1 VVGGSGTLFAS
12 GAGYTM
18 DKNDM
23 YIIQPGMDHSLVSDS
38 SDPLCTIEVK
48 ALVNDPQLDAYLKQM
63 SLKMVVPNTKIKLI
77 LEAML
82 DEATHCRPQ
91 YKEIITANFIEII
104 MNLQRSSSIEQQESD
119 FQSAANPASP
129 SGRRDVTA
137 SLIPGKSEFGD
148 DLASMTLQYFH
159 TNYDRKI
166 LLKELAQHLTV
177 SHAHLCRVFCDRYKV
192 SPMQYLNNW
201 RIQEAK
207 ELLINT
213 EMSITEISTK
223 VGFQSVHYLSR
234 RFTAKEKMSPLQYR
248 QKMKEITELKIDE
261 KFDIVDNMVVMHG

>member
-1 VVGGSGTLFAS
+1 
-12 GAGYTM
+12 
-18 DKNDM
+18 
-23 YIIQPGMDHSLVSDS
+23 
-38 SDPLCTIEVK
+38 
-48 ALVNDPQLDAYLKQM
+48 
-63 SLKMVVPNTKIKLI
+63 
-77 LEAML
+77 
-82 DEATHCRPQ
+82 
-91 YKEIITANFIEII
+91 
-104 MNLQRSSSIEQQESD
+104 
-119 FQSAANPASP
+119 
-129 SGRRDVTA
+129 
-137 SLIPGKSEFGD
+137 
-148 DLASMTLQYFH
+148 MTLQYFH

-213 EMSITEISTK
+213 EMSITEISTR